1 MSRCTQTY
9 GVGPQCCLDEGHEG
23 DHLFKCCSST
33 CPGLP
38 IPASTIAHPPN
49 CGAGGAKNLKLVGR
63 LCYLCEAQ
71 FDAEPGDARVLCNR
85 CEEETGCRR

>member
-1 MSRCTQTY
+1 MTRCTHTY

-38 IPASTIAHPPN
+38 IPASVVAHPVN
-49 CGAGGAKNLKLVGR
+49 CGAGGAKKLVGR
-63 LCYLCEAQ
+63 ICYLCGAQ
-71 FDAEPGDARVLCNR
+71 FDAEPG
-85 CEEETGCRR
+85 ETGCRR